1 MIFIKRFSQ
10 SIAATSTI
18 LVFITI
24 IQKALGFFREI
35 LFAHSFGLSSDY
47 DLYLVAISLVFTL
60 NTAVFYIIQHYFI
73 PIYSDYKFKSDEYAN
88 NFFVS
93 TTITIISIS
102 IIVLVLFFLT
112 AKNIILLFIP
122 VENDSIL
129 DKAII
134 IFKLYSLTIPFNA
147 FISLTSAYHLSVSE
161 YYYPSLI
168 QAVINIIIILIILLF
183 ASSTNILILP
193 IAFVMAYLTG
203 AILMLARV
211 IKHFKQVVL
220 LKLFYWIKLDLKLN
234 FILLVLIEI
243 FSLSYS
249 LVDRFFYVH
258 LPSGSIAALSYSLNI
273 FSIPIA
279 IFSLPLL
286 NIIFPKFS
294 MARKNDRNYLD
305 NLFHKSTYVSVLI
318 YFPISAVLI
327 YHSEYFVKILFERGE
342 FSAADTLL
350 TAKAL
355 SVYSYGLVFYSI
367 YLLFVKLFYSFNHY
381 AIVFYLSLGSI
392 LLKVVFNFILI
403 QHLSYNGLALST
415 SLVYLILFLSG
426 LLLAN
431 KKFISLRP
439 TKFFG
444 FLLINFINVFFI
456 ISILQVI
463 QKVFSLFLFQTV
475 FEIFFFFILYL
486 TNVIILDFKY
496 LSEIIPKLKII
507 RTLR

>member
-1 MIFIKRFSQ
+1 MIFIKKISQ

-18 LVFITI
+18 LVLLTI

-35 LFAHSFGLSSDY
+35 LFAHNFGLSSDY

-60 NTAVFYIIQHYFI
+60 NTALFYIIQHYFI

-93 TTITIISIS
+93 TSITILFIS
-102 IIVLVLFFLT
+102 IIILVLFFLT
-112 AKNIILLFIP
+112 ANNIILLFIP
-122 VENDSIL
+122 VENESIL
-129 DKAII
+129 EKATI
-134 IFKLYSLTIPFNA
+134 IFKIYSLTIPFNA

-168 QAVINIIIILIILLF
+168 QAVINIIIILIILFF

-193 IAFVMAYLTG
+193 IAFVLAYLTG
-203 AILMLARV
+203 AILMLIRV
-211 IKHFKQVVL
+211 IKYFKQVAL
-220 LKLFYWIKLDLKLN
+220 LKFFHWIKLDLKLN
-234 FILLVLIEI
+234 FIFLVLIEI

-249 LVDRFFYVH
+249 LVDRFFFVR
-258 LPSGSIAALSYSLNI
+258 LPSGSIAALSYALNI

-286 NIIFPKFS
+286 SIIFPKFS
-294 MARKNDRNYLD
+294 VARKNDKNYLN
-305 NLFHKSTYVSVLI
+305 NLFQKSTYVSVLI
-318 YFPISAVLI
+318 FFPISAVLI
-327 YHSEYFVKILFERGE
+327 CHSEFFVKILFERGE
-342 FSAADTLL
+342 FSAEDTLL

-367 YLLFVKLFYSFNHY
+367 YLLIVKLFYSFNNY

-392 LLKVVFNFILI
+392 LIKVIFNFILV
-403 QHLSYNGLALST
+403 QNLSFNGLALST
-415 SLVYLILFLSG
+415 SLVYLLLFLSG

-431 KKFISLRP
+431 KKFISLKP

-444 FLLINFINVFFI
+444 FLLINFINLFLI
-456 ISILQVI
+456 ITILQI
-463 QKVFSLFLFQTV
+463 SRTVFGKFLFQTII
-475 FEIFFFFILYL
+475 EIFFLFILYL
-486 TNVIILDFKY
+486 TNVIILDSKY
-496 LSEIIPKLKII
+496 LSEIIPKFKIMSVF
-507 RTLR
+507 R